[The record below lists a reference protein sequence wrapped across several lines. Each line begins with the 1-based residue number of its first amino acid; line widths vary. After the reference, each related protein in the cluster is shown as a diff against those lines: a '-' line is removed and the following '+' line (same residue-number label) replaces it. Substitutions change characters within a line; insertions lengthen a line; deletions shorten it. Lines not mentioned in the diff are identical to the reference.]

1 MRKKILEIIK
11 KHCALEEAVTEKS
24 KLEDLSLDSLSFVA
38 IIADIETELGIEFE
52 IEELDINVWETA
64 EDVLTATEEKI
75 NEKTYEK

>member
-1 MRKKILEIIK
+1 M
-11 KHCALEEAVTEKS
+11 
-24 KLEDLSLDSLSFVA
+24 A

-75 NEKTYEK
+75 NEKTHEK

>member
-1 MRKKILEIIK
+1 MRKKMLEIIK
-11 KHCALEEAVTEKS
+11 KHCALEEAVTEKL
-24 KLEDLSLDSLSFVA
+24 KDLSLDSLSFVA

-75 NEKTYEK
+75 NEKTHEK